1 MTGGKSEWGQEDNE
15 LMEKYFGYR
24 RKPPKKA
31 ELNELLTRKTFQ
43 QCKYKIKDMLRK
55 RKKQAC

>member
-24 RKPPKKA
+24 QKPPKKA

-43 QCKYKIKDMLRK
+43 
-55 RKKQAC
+55 

>member
-15 LMEKYFGYR
+15 LMEEYFGYR
-24 RKPPKKA
+24 QKPPEKA

-43 QCKYKIKDMLRK
+43 QCKDKIKNMLRK
-55 RKKQAC
+55 RKKEAC

>member
-15 LMEKYFGYR
+15 LMEEYFGYR
-24 RKPPKKA
+24 QKPPTKA

-43 QCKYKIKDMLRK
+43 QCKDKIKNMLRK
-55 RKKQAC
+55 RKKEAC

>member
-1 MTGGKSEWGQEDNE
+1 MTGGKSERGQEDNE
-15 LMEKYFGYR
+15 LMEKYFGYSQ
-24 RKPPKKA
+24 KPPKKA

-43 QCKYKIKDMLRK
+43 QCKYKIKNMLRK